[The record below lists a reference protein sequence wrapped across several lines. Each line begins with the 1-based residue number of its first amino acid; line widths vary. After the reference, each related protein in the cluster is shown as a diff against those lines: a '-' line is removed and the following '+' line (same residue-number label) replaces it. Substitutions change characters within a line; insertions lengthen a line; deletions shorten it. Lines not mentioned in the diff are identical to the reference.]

1 MLRFVLAACA
11 ALAPAAASADFLA
24 ENRLIV
30 VPGPGSTFSV
40 PFRGESGA
48 SAFWCAAGDY
58 VIRGLNLPRGTRI
71 YRTSEPPRRSGEGI
85 AFSLAPA
92 GAASSTGLATFGTTN
107 SLSASHA
114 QFLCESNGIGIGIFD
129 D

>member
-1 MLRFVLAACA
+1 MLRFALAAMA
-11 ALAPAAASADFLA
+11 ARSPAAASADFLA
-24 ENRLIV
+24 ENRLVV
-30 VPGPGSTFSV
+30 VPGPGGTFSV

-58 VIRGLNLPRGTRI
+58 VIRELNLPRGTRI

-85 AFSLAPA
+85 AFSLSPA
-92 GAASSTGLATFGTTN
+92 GAASSTGLATFGTRS

-114 QFLCESNGIGIGIFD
+114 RFLCDDRDGSGFELFD
-129 D
+129 